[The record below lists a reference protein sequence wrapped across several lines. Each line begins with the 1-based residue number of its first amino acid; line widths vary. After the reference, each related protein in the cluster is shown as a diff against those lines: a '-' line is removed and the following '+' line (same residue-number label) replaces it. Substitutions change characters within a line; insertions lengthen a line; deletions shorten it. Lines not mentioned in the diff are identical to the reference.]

1 MAATGTSSM
10 DTAEVSAAA
19 KSIVKKSAPKSMPDR
34 ISRKAA
40 GRVMN
45 VRFTP
50 AAGSRPAVKTRGKIT
65 SPARMAISI
74 SVTAMTEAF
83 WKRSPLSR

>member
-10 DTAEVSAAA
+10 DTAEVSAAV
-19 KSIVKKSAPKSMPDR
+19 KSIAKKSAPRTIPNR
-34 ISRKAA
+34 IPVKTA

-65 SPARMAISI
+65 SPARIAISI
-74 SVTAMTEAF
+74 SATAITEAF
-83 WKRSPLSR
+83 RKRSPPSR